1 MSAAPTGIDR
11 IKQGDTYRR
20 TGTWTS
26 AGTPVNL
33 TGYTLTAELR
43 AGVGGA
49 LASAVT
55 VTLSNQGTNPGEF
68 TLLIAN
74 TSSIAAG
81 SYVID
86 IRYETPGGDSLST
99 TTWQVMI
106 DPPVTARP

>member
-1 MSAAPTGIDR
+1 MSASPTGIDR

-26 AGTPVNL
+26 SGTPVNL

-43 AGVGGA
+43 AGIGGA
-49 LASAVT
+49 LASTVI
-55 VTLSNQGTNPGEF
+55 VTLANQGTNPGEF
-68 TLLIAN
+68 TLLIAD
-74 TSSIAAG
+74 TSAIATG

-86 IRYETPGGDSLST
+86 IRYVTPSGDSLST

-106 DPPVTARP
+106 DPPVTARS